1 LIFLKLT
8 LEQFKQEGSI
18 DMLTMKDQFFLH
30 LFQIIIIPVFV
41 ILFVF
46 TAGVQIEAET
56 IQLATTT
63 STDDSGLLEELL
75 PIFREETGYQV
86 DVIALGTGQ
95 ALEIGRRG
103 DADVLMVHAPE
114 LEKEFVDKGYGTA
127 RHHIMYND
135 FVLAGPESDPAGL
148 GKENGL
154 IAALHRMY
162 QSGTR
167 GEATFASR
175 GDESGTYV
183 KERELWEAADLEV
196 EKENWY
202 LSLGQGMGDT
212 LITANEM
219 QAYTLTDRGTFLAM
233 KDNLT
238 NLTLLF
244 EGDEKLINP
253 YGIIPVNPER
263 HSHINISG
271 AEALVEFFR
280 SDDIQNKIGEFG
292 KDYYGQPLFF
302 PDAESK
308 KYYLRND

>member
-1 LIFLKLT
+1 
-8 LEQFKQEGSI
+8 
-18 DMLTMKDQFFLH
+18 MLTMKDKFFLP
-30 LFQIIIIPVFV
+30 LFQIIIISVFV

-135 FVLAGPESDPAGL
+135 FVLAGPKSDPAGI
-148 GKENGL
+148 GKENQL
-154 IAALHRMY
+154 AAALHKIY
-162 QSGTR
+162 QFGR
-167 GEATFASR
+167 KGGATFASR
-175 GDESGTYV
+175 GDESGTHV
-183 KERELWEAADLEV
+183 KEEEMWEAADLEV
-196 EKENWY
+196 ERENWY

-212 LITANEM
+212 LITANEI

-233 KDNLT
+233 QDNLT

-244 EGDEKLINP
+244 EGDKKLINP
-253 YGIIPVNPER
+253 YGIIPVNPEM
-263 HSHINISG
+263 HSHINILG

-280 SDDIQNKIGEFG
+280 SDDVQDKIGEFG
-292 KDYYGQPLFF
+292 KNNYGQPLFF
-302 PDAESK
+302 PDA
-308 KYYLRND
+308 D